1 MPSPDLWLLLAGP
14 VMAIGLLKYRADY
27 RRHGRTT
34 ALGVVLLLTAWAMP
48 HVILGYAF
56 PMFLNPQSARQWA
69 GYGLMAVG
77 LIATLVPM
85 RRFSTAMV
93 VGRAAPQLVTDG
105 PYRWSRN
112 PQYVAYSGIPVGY
125 ALTGVAVMA
134 WVGVAL
140 YLVLVHGTVLVEEEH
155 LERQLGDAYRAYKRT
170 TPRYLLR

>member
-1 MPSPDLWLLLAGP
+1 MPAADLWLLLAGP

-34 ALGVVLLLTAWAMP
+34 ALGVVLLLAAWMMP
-48 HVILGYAF
+48 HLILGYAL
-56 PMFLNPQSARQWA
+56 PMFPLPRSARQWT
-69 GYGLMAVG
+69 GYALMVVG
-77 LIATLVPM
+77 LIGCLVPM

-93 VGRAAPQLVTDG
+93 VGRADPQLVTGG

-112 PQYVAYSGIPVGY
+112 PQYVAYTLFPVGY
-125 ALTGVAVMA
+125 ALTGIAVMA

-140 YLVLVHGTVLVEEEH
+140 YLVLVHLTVLIEEEH
-155 LERQLGDAYRAYKRT
+155 LERQFGEAYRAYKRT